1 MGKIE
6 LIDTKVLLEYHM
18 KCIALDLEY
27 EAKCVEGCHK
37 GKVFTRAN
45 IKDIAP
51 ANGVNECIWEF
62 TVTRT

>member
-1 MGKIE
+1 
-6 LIDTKVLLEYHM
+6 M
-18 KCIALDLEY
+18 KCIALDMEY

-37 GKVFTRAN
+37 GKVFTRSN

-51 ANGVNECIWEF
+51 ANGVNECIWKF